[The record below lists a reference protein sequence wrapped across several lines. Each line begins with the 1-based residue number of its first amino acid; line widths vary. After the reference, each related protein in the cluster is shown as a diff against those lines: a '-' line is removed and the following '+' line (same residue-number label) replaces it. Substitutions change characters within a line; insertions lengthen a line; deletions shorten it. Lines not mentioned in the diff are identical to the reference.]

1 MLCVKLVAGKRE
13 INMVMMTTTAF
24 NQATRLAELRRRAG
38 LSLHQVADKL
48 NALLV
53 DGKRSHSTVQ
63 RYEKDETIRIKLPVL
78 IALSKVYRTTPEY
91 IERGSQAQSL
101 ARESTAAVLGT
112 QADLA
117 HITLPFVRPAAYAT
131 FSQNCQD
138 YNPEELDT
146 IRVLIRPGVD
156 YNSAVV
162 IEVRGNSMSPR
173 YPDRSCY
180 VVRPV
185 NDGNWQYATGVH
197 AVSLRSA
204 MFVIKRIT
212 SNKDG
217 ILTLSSDNGGAEMT
231 VELGDILCM
240 WKVGEAA
247 YMPPED

>member
-1 MLCVKLVAGKRE
+1 
-13 INMVMMTTTAF
+13 MTSTVST
-24 NQATRLAELRRRAG
+24 QATRLADLRRKSG
-38 LSLHQVADKL
+38 LSLQQAADKL
-48 NALLV
+48 NSFLV
-53 DGKRSHSTVQ
+53 DKKRSHVTIQ
-63 RYEKDETIRIKLPVL
+63 RYENNETIRIKLPVL
-78 IALSKVYRTTPEY
+78 IALAKVYKTTPEY
-91 IERGSQAQSL
+91 IENGSKSL
-101 ARESTAAVLGT
+101 KMAAAAAESNADMLGT
-112 QADLA
+112 KADLA

-131 FSQNCQD
+131 FAANCQD
-138 YNPEELDT
+138 YNPEDLDT

-156 YNSAVV
+156 YKEAVV

-185 NDGNWQYATGVH
+185 QSGNWQYGTGVH
-197 AVSLRSA
+197 AISLRSA

-217 ILTLSSDNGGAEMT
+217 ILTLSSDYGGAEMT